1 MASNAGDVPT
11 TYEISLHLVPLSNE
25 DVMILEC
32 PCHWCTWR
40 AAILEEILCMLY
52 DVEVEPMTLTVD

>member
-11 TYEISLHLVPLSNE
+11 TIEISCHLVPLSNE

-32 PCHWCTWR
+32 PCHWCKWH
-40 AAILEEILCMLY
+40 AAILVEILCMLY
-52 DVEVEPMTLTVD
+52 DVDEEPVTHTVD